1 MVGISRVDGV
11 INQQTWLGAPTLHG
25 FPWESI
31 DYAWLRP
38 SLSGIELLMVELC
51 RWKDSWKQ
59 PPGLQSHGVTSVKGV
74 YGIPGLLDTMG
85 YDMSSGFLLKSHLS
99 IVRTL
104 YHSQHQ
110 LGCQPHTQPVAL
122 PEASQVRGLPC
133 LELKPVRL
141 ALQYIYIYII
151 YTISMYIYI
160 PHKNHRLIP
169 LESLASSICQPHP
182 LSTALHHRIK

>member
-1 MVGISRVDGV
+1 
-11 INQQTWLGAPTLHG
+11 
-25 FPWESI
+25 
-31 DYAWLRP
+31 
-38 SLSGIELLMVELC
+38 MVELC

-59 PPGLQSHGVTSVKGV
+59 PPGLRSHGVTSVKGV
-74 YGIPGLLDTMG
+74 DGIPGLLDTMG
-85 YDMSSGFLLKSHLS
+85 YHMSSGFLLKSHLS

-141 ALQYIYIYII
+141 ALQYIYIYIYIYTI

-160 PHKNHRLIP
+160 YTTQKSSNHPPGITCVKHLP
-169 LESLASSICQPHP
+169 TSSSFN
-182 LSTALHHRIK
+182 STSS

>member
-1 MVGISRVDGV
+1 
-11 INQQTWLGAPTLHG
+11 
-25 FPWESI
+25 
-31 DYAWLRP
+31 
-38 SLSGIELLMVELC
+38 MVELC

-59 PPGLQSHGVTSVKGV
+59 PPGLRSHGVTSVKGV
-74 YGIPGLLDTMG
+74 DGIPGLLDTMG
-85 YDMSSGFLLKSHLS
+85 YHMSSGFLLKSHLS

-141 ALQYIYIYII
+141 ALQYIYIYTPYIPYLCI
-151 YTISMYIYI
+151 YIYHTKI
-160 PHKNHRLIP
+160 IESSPWNHLRQASANLI
-169 LESLASSICQPHP
+169 LFQQHFIIE
-182 LSTALHHRIK
+182 